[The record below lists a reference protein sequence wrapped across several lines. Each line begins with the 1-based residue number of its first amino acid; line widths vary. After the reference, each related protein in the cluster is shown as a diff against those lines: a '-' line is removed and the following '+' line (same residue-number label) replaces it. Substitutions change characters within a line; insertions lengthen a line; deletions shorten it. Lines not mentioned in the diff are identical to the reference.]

1 MAETASIRLE
11 VHDGVAVA
19 TIDRPER
26 RNALS
31 KQGWAELRTA
41 IAALGGDDELA
52 GLIVT
57 GAGDQ
62 AFAAGAD
69 VEELADRPAFVALD
83 GSVQG
88 VLLELEALPFPTIA
102 AINGHALGGGWE
114 LALACDLRVAVSSA
128 KVGFPEVGLGIIP
141 GAGGTLRLLQ
151 HVGVGLA
158 KELILTGRLLDATE
172 AHTLGLVN
180 RLVEPG
186 RALDESR
193 GLMEVL
199 TGQPRTA
206 VRLAK
211 LLIDAAA
218 RGEAS
223 PAMERLAYTL
233 TFHAPDRAERMH
245 AFLDRR
251 AGSTGTDEGGGD

>member
-1 MAETASIRLE
+1 MATRWGR
-11 VHDGVAVA
+11 V
-19 TIDRPER
+19 
-26 RNALS
+26 
-31 KQGWAELRTA
+31 
-41 IAALGGDDELA
+41 
-52 GLIVT
+52 
-57 GAGDQ
+57 
-62 AFAAGAD
+62 
-69 VEELADRPAFVALD
+69 
-83 GSVQG
+83 
-88 VLLELEALPFPTIA
+88 
-102 AINGHALGGGWE
+102 E

-158 KELILTGRLLDATE
+158 KEYILTGRLLDAAE
-172 AHTLGLVN
+172 AHALGLVN

-186 RALDESR
+186 RALDEAR

-199 TGQPRTA
+199 AGQPRTA

-251 AGSTGTDEGGGD
+251 GGKIGTNEGGGD

>member
-1 MAETASIRLE
+1 MAETASIRVE

-31 KQGWAELRTA
+31 KQAWSELQTA
-41 IAALGGDDELA
+41 IAALDGDGDVE

-69 VEELADRPAFVALD
+69 VEELADRPANVALD
-83 GSVQG
+83 GFVQG

-102 AINGHALGGGWE
+102 AINGHALGGGGE
-114 LALACDLRVAVSSA
+114 
-128 KVGFPEVGLGIIP
+128 VGFPEVGLGIIP

-158 KELILTGRLLDATE
+158 KEWILTGRLLDAAE
-172 AHTLGLVN
+172 AHALGLVN

-186 RALDESR
+186 RALDEARS
-193 GLMEVL
+193 LMEVL

-211 LLIDAAA
+211 LLIDATA

-233 TFHAPDRAERMH
+233 TFHAPDRADRMH
-245 AFLDRR
+245 AFLERR
-251 AGSTGTDEGGGD
+251 AGKTGTNEDGGA

>member
-1 MAETASIRLE
+1 MAEVPSIRVE
-11 VHDGVAVA
+11 ASGGVALI

-31 KQGWAELRTA
+31 KDAWLELRSA
-41 IAALGGDDELA
+41 FNELREDPDTV

-57 GAGDQ
+57 GSGDR

-69 VEELADRPAFVALD
+69 VEELADRPAFAALD
-83 GSVQG
+83 GLVQG

-102 AINGHALGGGWE
+102 AMNGHALGGGWE
-114 LALACDLRVAVSSA
+114 LALACDLRVAVASA
-128 KVGFPEVGLGIIP
+128 KVGFPEVGLGIMP

-151 HVGVGLA
+151 HVGIGFA
-158 KELILTGRLLDATE
+158 KEWILTGRLLDASE
-172 AHTLGLVN
+172 AHTHGLVN
-180 RLVEPG
+180 RVVDPG
-186 RALDESR
+186 LALDEARS
-193 GLMEVL
+193 LMTTL
-199 TGQPRTA
+199 AAQPRTA

-211 LLIDAAA
+211 ILIDAAA
-218 RGEAS
+218 RGEAG

-245 AFLDRR
+245 AFLERR
-251 AGSTGTDEGGGD
+251 AESSAEERG

>member
-1 MAETASIRLE
+1 MAETASIRVE
-11 VHDGVAVA
+11 IHDGVAVA

-31 KQGWAELRTA
+31 KQAWSELRTA
-41 IAALGGDDELA
+41 IAALGGDDDIE

-83 GSVQG
+83 GFVQSVM
-88 VLLELEALPFPTIA
+88 LELEALPFPTIA
-102 AINGHALGGGWE
+102 ALNGHALGGGWE

-158 KELILTGRLLDATE
+158 KEWILTGRLLDAAE
-172 AHTLGLVN
+172 AHALGLVN

-186 RALDESR
+186 RALDEAR

-199 TGQPRTA
+199 AGQPRTA

-211 LLIDAAA
+211 LLIDATA

-245 AFLDRR
+245 AFLERR
-251 AGSTGTDEGGGD
+251 ARTTGTNEGGGD